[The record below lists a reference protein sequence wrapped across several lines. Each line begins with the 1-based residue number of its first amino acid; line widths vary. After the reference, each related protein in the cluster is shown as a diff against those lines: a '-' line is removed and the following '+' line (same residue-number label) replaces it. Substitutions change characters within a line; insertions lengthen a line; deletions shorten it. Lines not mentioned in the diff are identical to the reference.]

1 MVFLWVLLELLLARG
16 RTEIEFP
23 AVVYTRIL
31 GVVLD
36 NIHFA
41 DWIYRHKT
49 HFSFIV
55 EALLPK
61 NLPTTL
67 TWQLPNLFARSPD
80 KRCRIV
86 NLRAG

>member
-1 MVFLWVLLELLLARG
+1 MLLELLLTRD

-23 AVVYTRIL
+23 ALVYARIF
-31 GVVLD
+31 GVVLG

-41 DWIYRHKT
+41 DWIYRHEI

-55 EALLPK
+55 VALLPK

-67 TWQLPNLFARSPD
+67 TWHQPNLYATSPD
-80 KRCRIV
+80 ERCRITKPRV
-86 NLRAG
+86 G